1 VLLEKLLT
9 ISSRRQPFLVACY
22 FQRSADLHDPQQV
35 QYDKY
40 DGNYEQGM
48 NPTACL
54 REAWNYASTEKAEQP
69 QDHQNYDNSPQHE
82 ISPF

>member
-1 VLLEKLLT
+1 MAGSLSGCL
-9 ISSRRQPFLVACY
+9 PY
-22 FQRSADLHDPQQV
+22 FQRNTDLYDPQQA

-40 DGNYEQGM
+40 DGNNEQRM

-54 REAWNYASTEKAEQP
+54 GETWNYAPAEKAEQP

-82 ISPF
+82 ISPC